1 MRLRELLVSM
11 EYHLLGGDDEVEVHS
26 IAYDS
31 REVGKGGLFVCLSGE
46 RVDGHDYIEQ
56 AAKKGAVAIIIE
68 KSHFLS
74 QQQIK
79 ICKDIAVVGVA
90 DPRKTLAHLSATWF
104 GYPADDLIII
114 GITGTK
120 GKTTTTHMIKRTLEM
135 DGYQVGMIGTL
146 GAYIGDEKYPTKN
159 TTPESYEIYHLFYK
173 MRESGCSHVVMEV
186 SSQALKQHRTDG
198 IIFDYGAFLNISS
211 DHIGTG
217 EHKDFKEYFSCKKR
231 LFEQSKQI
239 VVNIDDPSWK
249 QMTRGGAKVYTTS
262 RENNADYMGTNI
274 HNTWNEGLLGVDFT
288 LCGTLVD
295 SLEGRLSLR
304 IPGDFN
310 VENALIAIAITH
322 QLGASK
328 EAIVKGLE
336 TVYVKGRTQVIR
348 SATHFLT
355 ILIDYAHNALS
366 MESLLKM
373 LREYQPKRL
382 ICLFGGGG
390 NKPKQRRYDM
400 GAMAGKYADLTV
412 LSMDNPRYEQV
423 EDINLEIIQGINEY
437 NGKYITILDRKEAIH
452 YLIDHCGKG
461 DIVALI
467 GKGHE
472 EYQEIRGQKFFF
484 SEEQIIEQYLE
495 EK

>member
-1 MRLRELLVSM
+1 MRLRELFSNV
-11 EYHLLGGDDEVEVHS
+11 EYHLNLGDDDVEIHS
-26 IAYDS
+26 IVYDS
-31 REVGKGGLFVCLSGE
+31 RKVTKGALFVCLCGE
-46 RVDGHDYIEQ
+46 RADGHDYIEQ
-56 AAKKGAVAIIIE
+56 AVEMGAVAIVVV
-68 KSHFLS
+68 HAHVLS

-79 ICKDIAVVGVA
+79 ASKDITMVQVTDA
-90 DPRKTLAHLSATWF
+90 RKTLAYLSATWF
-104 GYPADDLIII
+104 GHPADALTIV

-120 GKTTTTHMIKRTLEM
+120 GKTTTAHMIKSILEK
-135 DGYQVGMIGTL
+135 DGYRVGMIGTL
-146 GAYIGDEKYPTKN
+146 GAYIGSQQYPTKN
-159 TTPESYEIYHLFYK
+159 TTPESYEIHHLFSK
-173 MRESGCSHVVMEV
+173 MREASCSHVVMEV

-198 IIFDYGAFLNISS
+198 ITFDYGAFLNISP

-217 EHKDFKEYFSCKKR
+217 EHQDYKEYFSCKKR
-231 LFEQSKQI
+231 LFDQSKRI
-239 VVNIDDPSWK
+239 VVNMDDPSWK
-249 QMTRGGAKVYTTS
+249 EITGGAKVCTTS
-262 RENNADYMGTNI
+262 REKNADYMGMDI
-274 HNTWNEGLLGVDFT
+274 HNTWDEGMLGVEFT
-288 LCGTLVD
+288 LRGDLAD
-295 SLEGRLSLR
+295 SLEGRLSLH

-310 VENALIAIAITH
+310 VENALIAIGITH

-328 EAIVKGLE
+328 EAIMDGLE
-336 TVYVKGRTQVIR
+336 TVYVKGRTQVIG
-348 SATHFLT
+348 SASHFLT

-412 LSMDNPRYEQV
+412 LTMDNPRYEEV
-423 EDINLEIIQGINEY
+423 EDINLEIIEGINEY
-437 NGKYITILDRKEAIH
+437 NGTYITILDREEAIH

-472 EYQEIRGQKFFF
+472 EYQEVRGQKFFF
-484 SEEQIIEQYLE
+484 SEEQIIERYLE